1 MERMSFL
8 DILRLY
14 RARLAGRA
22 VLVQEG
28 FAVAGISIGV
38 ALLFASQVASASLNH
53 SVAQLTDQVV
63 GSAQRFQLEARG
75 PAGVNERLVEE
86 VRRIPGVR
94 AALPV
99 LEVQTNVI
107 GPSGERSVDLL
118 GADPQFAHFKGPL
131 LRHFSAEGL
140 GRVKAIGLPVL
151 IARAIGVE
159 PIARVKLQVGGSVVR
174 ALVGA
179 TLGEGDI
186 GGLVHSPVAIS
197 SVAYAQQVSGMRD
210 RVTRV
215 FVETAPGQD
224 VRVRVALGRLA
235 VAFGVNLEPGNF
247 DSTLF
252 RVASAPE
259 NQGEA
264 LFSAISA
271 LVGFLFALNAMLVTV
286 PSRRRL
292 IGDVRRHGA
301 TSVMLFQI
309 MLFDAAVLGVLACL
323 FGLALGE
330 LLSVVA
336 FHATPGYLASAFP
349 VGDDRI
355 VTWQSVALAIG
366 AGLLAAVVGV
376 LWPLRDALAQ
386 SRQVNEHPGRT
397 FSGGS
402 ALRLVGGLLCFAIT
416 TVILLARPQAAVL
429 GVGTLVVALVCLLP
443 FILEVFVAFF
453 ERVQRAVGGAASL
466 LAVTELRTPRT
477 RVLSLAI
484 VATAAVAVFGIVA
497 VDGAQRNLKA
507 GLDTSAREID
517 AGAEVWVAPGGEASL
532 LTTTPFKALDVGS
545 LARLPGVAS
554 VGAYRGSFLN
564 WGSRRLWI
572 LAPPANT
579 GPPLPLSEITGG
591 NLALDAARIRDGGW
605 AVLSR
610 ALASEHH
617 LRIGQTF
624 TLPAPRPMRLRLA
637 ALSTNL
643 GWPPGAVIMSS
654 SDYAR
659 AWGSGEPSA
668 YEIQTDPGVA
678 AAAVRSSVQRALGPE
693 AGLRVETTPERQQ
706 RHYKLISQG
715 LSRLTQITLLVLIA
729 AVLAVAGAVSAM
741 IWQRRDLVAFI
752 KRHGYRTSVLW
763 RWMLYESALLLLAGC
778 LTGAVFGLYGQLLVS
793 HALESVTGFP
803 ISLHVESF
811 VALTSFALVSIATL
825 TVVSLPGYF
834 VVCVPPRTVSPAH

>member
-1 MERMSFL
+1 MKA
-8 DILRLY
+8 I
-14 RARLAGRA
+14 
-22 VLVQEG
+22 
-28 FAVAGISIGV
+28 
-38 ALLFASQVASASLNH
+38 
-53 SVAQLTDQVV
+53 
-63 GSAQRFQLEARG
+63 
-75 PAGVNERLVEE
+75 
-86 VRRIPGVR
+86 
-94 AALPV
+94 ALPAP
-99 LEVQTNVI
+99 I
-107 GPSGERSVDLL
+107 
-118 GADPQFAHFKGPL
+118 AH
-131 LRHFSAEGL
+131 
-140 GRVKAIGLPVL
+140 
-151 IARAIGVE
+151 AIGVE
-159 PIARVKLQVGGSVVR
+159 PIARVKLQVGGNVVQ

-197 SVAYAQQVSGMRD
+197 SVAYAQQLSGMHRKL
-210 RVTRV
+210 TRV
-215 FVETAPGQD
+215 FVETVPSQQA
-224 VRVRVALGRLA
+224 RVRMALARLA
-235 VAFGVNLEPGNF
+235 AASGVNLEPGNF

-252 RVASAPE
+252 GVASAPE

-292 IGDVRRHGA
+292 IGDVRKHGG

-309 MLFDAAVLGVLACL
+309 MLFDAAVLGVLACIL
-323 FGLALGE
+323 GLALGE
-330 LLSVVA
+330 LLSIVA

-355 VTWQSVALAIG
+355 VAWQSVALAVG
-366 AGLLAAVVGV
+366 AGLLAAIVGV
-376 LWPLRDALAQ
+376 LWPLRDTLAH
-386 SRQVNEHPGRT
+386 SRQAHEHHEDT
-397 FSGGS
+397 FSGRS
-402 ALRLVGGLLCFAIT
+402 VLRLAGGLPCFAIT

-429 GVGTLVVALVCLLP
+429 GVGTLVIALACLLP
-443 FILEVFVAFF
+443 FILDVFVASF
-453 ERVQRAVGGAASL
+453 ERVQRVVGGAASL

-477 RVLSLAI
+477 RVRSLAI
-484 VATAAVAVFGIVA
+484 AATAAVAVFGIVA

-532 LTTTPFKALDVGS
+532 LTTTPFKALDVRS

-579 GPPLPLSEITGG
+579 GPPLPLSEIAGG
-591 NLALDAARIRDGGW
+591 NLPLATARIRDGGW
-605 AVLSR
+605 AVLSQ

-617 LRIGQTF
+617 LHVGQAF
-624 TLPAPRPMRLRLA
+624 TLPAPRPVRLRLA

-643 GWPPGAVIMSS
+643 GWPPGAAIMSS
-654 SDYAR
+654 NDYAH
-659 AWGSGEPSA
+659 AWDSGEPSA
-668 YEIQTDPGVA
+668 YEIQADPGVTA
-678 AAAVRSSVQRALGPE
+678 ASVRNNVQRALGPE
-693 AGLRVETTPERQQ
+693 TGLTVETTPERQR
-706 RHYKLISQG
+706 RHYALISQG
-715 LSRLTQITLLVLIA
+715 LSRLTQITLLVLVA

-741 IWQRRDLVAFI
+741 IWQRRDLIAFI

-763 RWMLYESALLLLAGC
+763 RWMLYDSALLLLAGC

-803 ISLHVESF
+803 ISLHMESLVALASF
-811 VALTSFALVSIATL
+811 VLVSVATL
-825 TVVSLPGYF
+825 AVVSLPGYF
-834 VVCVPPRTVSPAH
+834 VVCAPPRTVSPAH